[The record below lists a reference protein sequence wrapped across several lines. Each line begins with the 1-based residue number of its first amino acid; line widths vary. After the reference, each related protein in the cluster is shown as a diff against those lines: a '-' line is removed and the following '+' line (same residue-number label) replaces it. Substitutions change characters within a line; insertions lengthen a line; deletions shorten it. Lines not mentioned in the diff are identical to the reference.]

1 MSGAD
6 LPRSEAA
13 CAQLQV
19 IASKE
24 RSQCLKA
31 CIRGPWEGT
40 ARGHHAQQ
48 AGDRARP
55 ATGASPR
62 RRCNARQPQPPP
74 PSCVS
79 GSVSS
84 RGVQRS
90 APRARRTARQ
100 GRVQQETL
108 MRGQLLVLP
117 LLLGALA
124 MSTAKRL
131 RAAESAAA
139 KGRWGLDEPPA
150 RKGTLLRP
158 DAPPLPTL
166 GPMTKVGFAS
176 RQFYGRGC
184 AIVDINGDQH
194 EE

>member
-1 MSGAD
+1 VSGAD

-79 GSVSS
+79 GTASFLRAAC
-84 RGVQRS
+84 RGAHRGRA
-90 APRARRTARQ
+90 APRAKVEYNKRR
-100 GRVQQETL
+100 
-108 MRGQLLVLP
+108 
-117 LLLGALA
+117 
-124 MSTAKRL
+124 
-131 RAAESAAA
+131 
-139 KGRWGLDEPPA
+139 
-150 RKGTLLRP
+150 
-158 DAPPLPTL
+158 
-166 GPMTKVGFAS
+166 
-176 RQFYGRGC
+176 
-184 AIVDINGDQH
+184 
-194 EE
+194 